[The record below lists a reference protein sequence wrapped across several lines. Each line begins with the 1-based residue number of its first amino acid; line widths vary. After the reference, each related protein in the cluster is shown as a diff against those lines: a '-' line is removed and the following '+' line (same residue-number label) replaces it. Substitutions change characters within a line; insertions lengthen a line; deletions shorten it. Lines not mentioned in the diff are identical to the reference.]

1 MSVDNILQQIKNTK
15 LGNANGSRQVQLYI
29 TGDSFLPPS
38 QDEIKGAF
46 QSQGWNILDVTVISP
61 VISAF
66 RGSKITVT
74 ANVLNEFPDNVIT
87 QNARNIMSNFVTNPS
102 VTIVKGQS
110 LTANQI
116 LGNDQTANNLFKGI
130 GLSVGTIATLAV
142 LGVIIIKKI

>member
-1 MSVDNILQQIKNTK
+1 MLLDTQLTK
-15 LGNANGSRQVQLYI
+15 LGKFRNASRQVQLYI

-38 QDEIKGAF
+38 QDAIRSAF
-46 QSQGWNILDVTVISP
+46 QSEGWNILDVTVISP
-61 VISAF
+61 VVSVL
-66 RGSKITVT
+66 RGSKITIT

-116 LGNDQTANNLFKGI
+116 LGNDQTANNFASSL
-130 GLSVGTIATLAV
+130 GLSVGTIAALAV
-142 LGVIIIKKI
+142 LGIIIIKKI